1 MKKEDNMKRTFI
13 IFIVVTLLFAVLPSY
28 GDYTSRASW
37 EEQIHG
43 MGYLILHL
51 SSINAINGMNLTPDQ
66 ARRLRQM
73 AHEVEAISE
82 KIPDF
87 ETIYRPDLAE
97 VRDTYLEVRKYIIF
111 GKEVPDEL
119 EERVMKAR
127 SIESAV
133 IRLSLDNKKRAW
145 TSCARCH
152 TEPGVSDVRSD
163 KRIMAALNITSC
175 PNFTGLERETF
186 LAHMAGIFGRRGML
200 KLMSL
205 SAEVDRL
212 LTDSQKEILRTFT
225 CCIIPPKELSDP
237 VRAGQATSGEKE
249 IEILRKVRKV
259 PETFW
264 PYAKS
269 RGLKKLEQ
277 LLVFKYP
284 GITADKIKAICDHV
298 GEIYEKARALPEVD
312 FEMDKGE
319 LAAELKNAGT
329 PKKELN
335 KRQQDYMNA
344 LFLFI
349 PGSSEVYHNIIKRI
363 KADHSPTPP

>member
-1 MKKEDNMKRTFI
+1 M
-13 IFIVVTLLFAVLPSY
+13 FIVSVIVAAALFW
-28 GDYTSRASW
+28 GDFLEARYTRDASW

-66 ARRLRQM
+66 ARRLAEM
-73 AHEVEAISE
+73 AREVEAVSE
-82 KIPDF
+82 RVPDF
-87 ETIYRPDLAE
+87 KSIYRPDLAE
-97 VRDTYLEVRKYIIF
+97 VRDTYLEVRKYIIS
-111 GKEVPDEL
+111 GQEVPGEL
-119 EERVMKAR
+119 EEKVVRAR

-133 IRLSLDNKKRAW
+133 IRLSLSKKTLARTGCFQCHCQPGENDLRQNKRL
-145 TSCARCH
+145 
-152 TEPGVSDVRSD
+152 
-163 KRIMAALNITSC
+163 MASLNMTTG
-175 PNFTGLERETF
+175 PNFAGLERETF
-186 LAHMAGIFGRRGML
+186 LAHMAGVFGKRGLL

-212 LTDSQKEILRTFT
+212 LTDSQKEILKTFT

-237 VRAGQATSGEKE
+237 VRAGQASSGEKE

-284 GITADKIKAICDHV
+284 GITGDKIETICAGV
-298 GEIYEKARALPEVD
+298 GEIYEKARELSDVD
-312 FEMDKGE
+312 FEMEKGE
-319 LAAELKNAGT
+319 LAAELKRIGT
-329 PKKELN
+329 PKKELD
-335 KRQQDYMNA
+335 KRQQDFMNT

-349 PGSSEVYHNIIKRI
+349 PGSSEIYDNIIKRI
-363 KADHSPTPP
+363 DLNKS

>member
-1 MKKEDNMKRTFI
+1 MKRSLI
-13 IFIVVTLLFAVLPSY
+13 MFIVLLSVAAVLFW
-28 GDYTSRASW
+28 GDFLEAGYTRAAW

-66 ARRLRQM
+66 ARRLGQM

-97 VRDTYLEVRKYIIF
+97 VLETYLEVRKYIIC
-111 GKEVPDEL
+111 GQDVPEEL
-119 EERVMKAR
+119 RQRVVRAR

-133 IRLSLDNKKRAW
+133 IRLSLSNNNFARS
-145 TSCARCH
+145 SCLRCH
-152 TEPGVSDVRSD
+152 REPSVLDLRQNE
-163 KRIMAALNITSC
+163 RMMAGLTMTSR
-175 PNFTGLERETF
+175 PNFIGLERETF
-186 LAHMAGIFGRRGML
+186 LAHMAGVFGKRGLL
-200 KLMSL
+200 KLMTL
-205 SAEVDRL
+205 SVEVDRL
-212 LTDSQKEILRTFT
+212 LTDSQKEILKTFT

-269 RGLKKLEQ
+269 QGLKKLEQ
-277 LLVFKYP
+277 LLVFKFP
-284 GITADKIKAICDHV
+284 GITADKIKTICDRV
-298 GEIYEKARALPEVD
+298 GKIYEKARKLSDVD
-312 FEMDKGE
+312 FEMEKGD
-319 LAAELKNAGT
+319 LAEEITRIGT
-329 PKKELN
+329 PKKELDN
-335 KRQQDYMNA
+335 RQQGFMNA

-349 PGSSEVYHNIIKRI
+349 PGSSEIYDNISKRLETGLL
-363 KADHSPTPP
+363 SS

>member
-1 MKKEDNMKRTFI
+1 
-13 IFIVVTLLFAVLPSY
+13 
-28 GDYTSRASW
+28 
-37 EEQIHG
+37 
-43 MGYLILHL
+43 
-51 SSINAINGMNLTPDQ
+51 MNLTPDQ

-97 VRDTYLEVRKYIIF
+97 VRDTYLEVRKYIIS
-111 GKEVPDEL
+111 GKEVPGEL
-119 EERVMKAR
+119 EEKVIRAR

-133 IRLSLDNKKRAW
+133 IRLSLSNKKF
-145 TSCARCH
+145 ARTGCLQCH
-152 TEPGVSDVRSD
+152 RQPGVNDLRQD
-163 KRIMAALNITSC
+163 KRMMASLNMTSS

-186 LAHMAGIFGRRGML
+186 LAHMAGVFGKRRGL
-200 KLMSL
+200 VKLMSL

-212 LTDSQKEILRTFT
+212 LTDSQKEILKNFT

-284 GITADKIKAICDHV
+284 GITGDKIKATCHRV
-298 GEIYEKARALPEVD
+298 GEIYEKARALPDVD
-312 FEMDKGE
+312 FEMEKGE
-319 LAAELKNAGT
+319 LAAELKRIGT
-329 PKKELN
+329 PKKDLN
-335 KRQQDYMNA
+335 QRQQGFMNA

-349 PGSSEVYHNIIKRI
+349 PGSSEIYDNIIKRL
-363 KADHSPTPP
+363 DSDNSSNP

>member
-1 MKKEDNMKRTFI
+1 MKRTFI
-13 IFIVVTLLFAVLPSY
+13 IFIVVTLLFAVLPSF
-28 GDYTSRASW
+28 GHYTSRARW

-51 SSINAINGMNLTPDQ
+51 SGINAINGMNLTPDQ
-66 ARRLRQM
+66 ARRLCQM

-87 ETIYRPDLAE
+87 ATIYRPDLAE
-97 VRDTYLEVRKYIIF
+97 VRDTYLEVRKYIIS
-111 GKEVPDEL
+111 GKEVPGEL
-119 EERVMKAR
+119 EERVVRAR

-133 IRLSLDNKKRAW
+133 IRLSLSNKKFAR
-145 TSCARCH
+145 TSCLQCH
-152 TEPGVSDVRSD
+152 REPGVNDLRENKSM
-163 KRIMAALNITSC
+163 MASLNMTSC
-175 PNFTGLERETF
+175 PDFTGLERETF
-186 LAHMAGIFGRRGML
+186 IAHMAGVFGKRGML
-200 KLMSL
+200 KLMTL

-225 CCIIPPKELSDP
+225 CCIIPPKELRNP

-249 IEILRKVRKV
+249 IEILRKVRRV

-284 GITADKIKAICDHV
+284 GITGDKIKVICDGV
-298 GEIYEKARALPEVD
+298 GEIYEKARELSDVD
-312 FEMDKGE
+312 FEMEKGD
-319 LAAELKNAGT
+319 LAAGLKRIGT
-329 PKKELN
+329 PKKELD

-349 PGSSEVYHNIIKRI
+349 PGSSEVYHNIIKRLE
-363 KADHSPTPP
+363 